1 MNIHSYV
8 EKSKVNGPGE
18 RFVLWTQGCSKKC
31 INCFNYNTWSFK
43 DNEIFTPISIF
54 EMVKNAN
61 CDGVTITG
69 GDPLEQPEE
78 LLELLKL
85 LYSLDLRKGII
96 LFTGYTIDEINNLGG
111 SVKECLGYIDLLID
125 GRFEDINKTSI
136 SLRGSVNQ
144 QFIYFSSK
152 IKEDEVLFDQEV
164 ELHLRDDILLAT
176 GFPQI
181 DRDFLLEL
189 GVILD

>member
-1 MNIHSYV
+1 MNVHSYI
-8 EKSKVNGPGE
+8 EKSKVNGPGD

-43 DNEIFTPISIF
+43 ERVNLSPISIF
-54 EMVKNAN
+54 ELIKNAN
-61 CDGVTITG
+61 PSGVTITG

-85 LYSLDLRKGII
+85 IYSLDLSKGII

-111 SVKECLGYIDLLID
+111 SVRDCLNYIDVLID
-125 GRFEDINKTSI
+125 GRFETDNKISS
-136 SLRGSVNQ
+136 SLRGSDNQ
-144 QFIYFSSK
+144 QFIYFSNK
-152 IKEDEVLFDQEV
+152 INESELIFDQEV
-164 ELHLRDDILLAT
+164 ELHMRDDILLAT

-181 DRDFLLEL
+181 DREFLLEL

>member
-1 MNIHSYV
+1 
-8 EKSKVNGPGE
+8 
-18 RFVLWTQGCSKKC
+18 
-31 INCFNYNTWSFK
+31 
-43 DNEIFTPISIF
+43 
-54 EMVKNAN
+54 MVKNAN

-111 SVKECLGYIDLLID
+111 VVKECLGYIDLLID
-125 GRFEDINKTSI
+125 GRFEDTNKI
-136 SLRGSVNQ
+136 SSSLKGSGNQ
-144 QFIYFSSK
+144 QFFYFSSK

>member
-1 MNIHSYV
+1 MNVHSYV

-31 INCFNYNTWSFK
+31 INCFNYNTWSF
-43 DNEIFTPISIF
+43 EERESLSPISIF

-61 CDGVTITG
+61 CNGVTITG

-85 LYSLDLRKGII
+85 LYSLDLEKGII
-96 LFTGYTIDEINNLGG
+96 LFTGYTMDEINKIGG
-111 SVKECLGYIDLLID
+111 SVRECLGYIDLLID
-125 GRFEDINKTSI
+125 GRFENINKISR
-136 SLRGSVNQ
+136 SLRGSSNQ
-144 QFIYFSSK
+144 NFFYFSDK
-152 IKEDEVLFDQEV
+152 IKEDELFFDQEV
-164 ELHLRDDILLAT
+164 EIHLRDDILLVT

-181 DRDFLLEL
+181 DKKILLEL

>member
-1 MNIHSYV
+1 
-8 EKSKVNGPGE
+8 
-18 RFVLWTQGCSKKC
+18 
-31 INCFNYNTWSFK
+31 
-43 DNEIFTPISIF
+43 
-54 EMVKNAN
+54 MVKNAN

-85 LYSLDLRKGII
+85 LYSLDLSKGII

-111 SVKECLGYIDLLID
+111 SVRECLGYIDLLID
-125 GRFEDINKTSI
+125 GRFEDINKTSS

-152 IKEDEVLFDQEV
+152 INEEEVLFDQEV

-181 DRDFLLEL
+181 DRNFLLEL